1 MNARRYMQVAGVL
14 CAWGGILCLFVAGC
28 GTQGSPPQAPQAQER
43 RYSLR
48 GTVMSIDRSQQ
59 RIVVDHEEI
68 PGFMVAMAMP
78 YPVAD
83 AQLLDVAAPGDQIT
97 ADVVATETSA
107 HLANIVVVKKA
118 EAPQPGSNPQQK

>member
-1 MNARRYMQVAGVL
+1 MRVAGVVCEL
-14 CAWGGILCLFVAGC
+14 GGILCFFVAGC
-28 GTQGSPPQAPQAQER
+28 GSQAPTPQAQER
-43 RYSLR
+43 RYALR
-48 GTVMSIDRSQQ
+48 GTVMSIDHSEQ

-68 PGFMVAMAMP
+68 PGFMPAMAMP

-118 EAPQPGSNPQQK
+118 EAPQPGGNPPQK